1 VDVARK
7 KVDMQCITRALCS
20 NSTWNVV
27 WSPTFTCIR
36 RLPSA
41 VRSQQSCRRSADW
54 FIAGFMAEV
63 VGADRRKREE
73 RFRDPND
80 PAQRAGLQDVILA

>member
-1 VDVARK
+1 
-7 KVDMQCITRALCS
+7 
-20 NSTWNVV
+20 
-27 WSPTFTCIR
+27 
-36 RLPSA
+36 
-41 VRSQQSCRRSADW
+41 
-54 FIAGFMAEV
+54 MAEV